1 MGVQARLIPAASLA
15 LPSGAAMG
23 TASQSSRVRELVD
36 RIRTA
41 YHFRKY
47 HNAWAAGRFCQMN
60 VGYNLRVPEEV
71 PVTDEKAVPYATPS
85 RCGLTSPLPPPTG
98 LMLASPRLVEAR
110 A

>member
-1 MGVQARLIPAASLA
+1 
-15 LPSGAAMG
+15 MG

-71 PVTDEKAVPYATPS
+71 PVTDEKGCAVRYSLSMRSNVSPFAADWSDVGKPTSGGSSSLRSPS
-85 RCGLTSPLPPPTG
+85 
-98 LMLASPRLVEAR
+98 
-110 A
+110 